1 MATKYPIQE
10 IPFEKMTEE
19 SFDCAEP
26 TIYAVLKEGVRFE
39 FLVKRE
45 RERERE
51 ARGSL
56 RDGKSYDPQGG
67 LALLFPSQ
75 LDEQHSLQLHLLF

>member
-45 RERERE
+45 RERERG
-51 ARGSL
+51 ARQSSGREIL
-56 RDGKSYDPQGG
+56 RSPGRIG
-67 LALLFPSQ
+67 LTIPVTAG
-75 LDEQHSLQLHLLF
+75 